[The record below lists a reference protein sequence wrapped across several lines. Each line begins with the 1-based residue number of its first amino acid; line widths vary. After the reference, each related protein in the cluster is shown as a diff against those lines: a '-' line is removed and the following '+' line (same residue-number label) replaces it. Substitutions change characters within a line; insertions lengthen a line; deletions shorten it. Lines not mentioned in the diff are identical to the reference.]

1 MSRAN
6 SIRLSKVSAMFL
18 TSRSAIKSL
27 LNVVVIVMFTPS
39 NIKHLWCTCDF
50 ATTNRPSQVLLLE
63 TGVDNYCKVLYN
75 GEYWYAEEKDIYG
88 EAV

>member
-1 MSRAN
+1 MN
-6 SIRLSKVSAMFL
+6 SFEKGDLVFIPSSVRLLQFSEDAIGLPVFVTNHL
-18 TSRSAIKSL
+18 T
-27 LNVVVIVMFTPS
+27 T
-39 NIKHLWCTCDF
+39 D
-50 ATTNRPSQVLLLE
+50 RPSQVLLLE

>member
-1 MSRAN
+1 MNNFEKGDLVFIPS
-6 SIRLSKVSAMFL
+6 SVRLLQFSEDAIGLPVFVTNHL
-18 TSRSAIKSL
+18 T
-27 LNVVVIVMFTPS
+27 T
-39 NIKHLWCTCDF
+39 D
-50 ATTNRPSQVLLLE
+50 RPNQVLLLE